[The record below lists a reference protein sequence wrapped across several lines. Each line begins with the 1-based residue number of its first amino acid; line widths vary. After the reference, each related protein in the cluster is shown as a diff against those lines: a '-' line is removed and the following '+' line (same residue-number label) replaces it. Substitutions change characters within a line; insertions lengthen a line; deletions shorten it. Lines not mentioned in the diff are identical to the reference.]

1 MKKVVVLGSLNMDL
15 SIETNRMPRNGET
28 IDGKSFFM
36 SPGGKGAN
44 QAVAAQKSG
53 APTSMIGSVGNDLFG
68 SQLISSLKKEG
79 VDCTHVME
87 NDSTSTGIA
96 MIIRNAGD
104 NRIILGAGAN
114 YTVDEAYTSQA
125 LQEIANKEDIFL
137 TQFESD
143 YEVVLHSLAKA
154 KSQGL
159 FTVFNPAP
167 AKDIPETAYPSID
180 LLIVNQWESEMLSGI
195 YPKTDK
201 DCEDAI
207 KLFLDK
213 GVSSVI
219 ITCGAAG
226 STYGDKEQL
235 IFVPSFK
242 TNVVDTTA
250 AGDTYIGA
258 LVASLANETAMKDSM
273 IYATKAASLAISKQ
287 GAQESIPYKHEI
299 DQFKEVN

>member
-53 APTSMIGSVGNDLFG
+53 ATTCMIGSVGNDLFG
-68 SQLISSLKKEG
+68 SQLITSLKQEG
-79 VDCTHVME
+79 VDCTHVTQ

-104 NRIILGAGAN
+104 NRIILGSGAN

-125 LQEIANKEDIFL
+125 LQKVANKDDIFL

-143 YEVVLHSLAKA
+143 YDVVLHSLAKA

-207 KLFLDK
+207 QLFMDK

-219 ITCGAAG
+219 ITRGAAG
-226 STYGDKEQL
+226 STYGDKEQV

-258 LVASLANETAMKDSM
+258 LVASLATETNMKDSM
-273 IYATKAASLAISKQ
+273 TYATKAASLAISKQ
-287 GAQESIPYKHEI
+287 GAQESIPYKNEI